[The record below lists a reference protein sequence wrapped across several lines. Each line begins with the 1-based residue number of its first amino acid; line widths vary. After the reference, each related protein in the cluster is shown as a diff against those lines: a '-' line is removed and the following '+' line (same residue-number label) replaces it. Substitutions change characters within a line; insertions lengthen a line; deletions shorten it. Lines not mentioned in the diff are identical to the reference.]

1 MFRNKVTPPLGG
13 RIGEKVHPKVV
24 YLDVQPVGS
33 AYSVPGL
40 QKDVVY
46 TNIKPVLL
54 LLRALGAL
62 PYSHPS
68 PGVTVASFTAPAALY
83 SVVLFTA
90 LLTYVGYVS
99 LHRVRIVRS
108 AEGRFEEAVI
118 AYLFTVYLFPVIFLP
133 ILWYETRKAAQVLN
147 GWTDFEVKKCHSRSF
162 KIFQPILLKP

>member
-1 MFRNKVTPPLGG
+1 MYRNKVSPPPGS
-13 RIGEKVHPKVV
+13 RMDEKVHPRVV
-24 YLDVQPVGS
+24 FLDVQPVGS
-33 AYSVPGL
+33 ACSAPGL

-54 LLRALGAL
+54 LLRALGTL
-62 PYSHPS
+62 PYSRPR
-68 PGVTVASFTAPAALY
+68 PGMTVATLAAPAALY

-118 AYLFTVYLFPVIFLP
+118 AYLFTVYLFPVIILP
-133 ILWYETRKAAQVLN
+133 IMWYETRKAAQVLN
-147 GWTDFEVKKCHSRSF
+147 GWADFEVKNH
-162 KIFQPILLKP
+162 